1 MFTTDCFIRKN
12 SASLRRKLEKIG
24 YVPANGNSSENDG
37 IRTDKHGF
45 YYVCDF
51 APCLGFEE
59 NEELFLAIAALRND
73 SDYMQYFVTEV
84 EQHWVNQQIY
94 IPKGSFELCLINK
107 RIEGGVPAH
116 KASVEEL
123 IEHFKK

>member
-24 YVPANGNSSENDG
+24 YVPANGNSFENDG

-59 NEELFLAIAALRND
+59 NEDLFLAIAALRND
-73 SDYMQYFVTEV
+73 SDYMQWFVVDEYGWWKCDEKNVNYFLYD
-84 EQHWVNQQIY
+84 WDLNGMSY
-94 IPKGSFELCLINK
+94 
-107 RIEGGVPAH
+107 H